1 MDRRAFISRTA
12 AAAAVPTV
20 SALSTSAQAQARPAD
35 VLVVANE
42 FGPNSLDIHTVGANR
57 PAYGVSWLCYDR
69 LMTYAKK
76 KLPDGR
82 VMYDMDKLVP
92 ELAESW
98 KIAPDGNSVTFKLR
112 KNAKFHDGTPVT
124 AKDVKWSFD
133 RAVTVGGFP
142 CDGAICC
149 APTPMSNWCISRFYV
164 RRTNSISPRRR
175 NCR

>member
-1 MDRRAFISRTA
+1 MDRRDFLSTGTA
-12 AAAAVPTV
+12 AAAL
-20 SALSTSAQAQARPAD
+20 ALPLGAHAQARPKD

-57 PAYGVSWLCYDR
+57 PSYGVSWVCYDR
-69 LMTYAKK
+69 LMTYGKK
-76 KLPDGR
+76 KLPDSR
-82 VMYDMDKLVP
+82 VVYDRDKLEP

-98 KIAPDGNSVTFKLR
+98 QIAPDGNSVTFKLR

-142 CDGAICC
+142 TFQMAAGSLEKPEQFEVVDEHTLRVKFI
-149 APTPMSNWCISRFYV
+149 
-164 RRTNSISPRRR
+164 RRD
-175 NCR
+175 